1 MFIATY
7 QWRWNVIRNTVRSTQ
22 RCFVRKKNL
31 ALSCQIIYEYMLWT
45 WSGHLINENFLI
57 MAVFDVTKIP
67 DVTSQC
73 LHIWNVHRTSGSVG
87 TWVIMPSKQ
96 MIAVDGPAGALYH
109 LSSRAV
115 IMVLIPHAYSLLRNC
130 SIWGPIPRSQPPN
143 KEAEWMRFISELEV
157 LRPFREYR
165 LQAVSCSHWRQ
176 CQEWVMGNVV
186 NVKWQSDR
194 YIQIGPG
201 ARPSCLMST
210 GRSFCVELSNGSLK
224 VTGHLHV
231 MLRSRKYGAVP
242 PSSLLSLQRVV
253 RTRQDKV
260 SFTSHPVAQT
270 SFCSVLHAWT
280 VDLLSLS
287 FIIT

>member
-1 MFIATY
+1 MDLQVHCIIYLRALLSWFSYHTHIHCLGIAAFGGLSHAASHQTRKLNECALSAN
-7 QWRWNVIRNTVRSTQ
+7 WKCCVRSANTDY
-22 RCFVRKKNL
+22 RPC
-31 ALSCQIIYEYMLWT
+31 
-45 WSGHLINENFLI
+45 
-57 MAVFDVTKIP
+57 
-67 DVTSQC
+67 
-73 LHIWNVHRTSGSVG
+73 
-87 TWVIMPSKQ
+87 
-96 MIAVDGPAGALYH
+96 
-109 LSSRAV
+109 RAV
-115 IMVLIPHAYSLLRNC
+115 T
-130 SIWGPIPRSQPPN
+130 
-143 KEAEWMRFISELEV
+143 ED
-157 LRPFREYR
+157 
-165 LQAVSCSHWRQ
+165 